1 MAHALTATQITELEN
16 NALSMKARISKMR
29 AKSTEQVESLVG
41 ATEMAT
47 AAFTMG
53 VIDGRWG
60 GVELV
65 GVPLSLLVAG
75 SGHLLGFLGVASTH
89 MHNFANGSL
98 AAYLTTLGN
107 GVGARMAMDAA
118 KAPAAK

>member
-1 MAHALTATQITELEN
+1 MAHALSATQVAELEST
-16 NALSMKARISKMR
+16 ALNLKNRLARMR
-29 AKSTEQVESLVG
+29 DKSNEQVESLVG

-47 AAFTMG
+47 AAFAMG

-60 GVELV
+60 GVDVV
-65 GVPLSLLVAG
+65 GVPLGLLVAG
-75 SGHLLGFLGVASTH
+75 TGHLFGFLGIAPTH

-107 GVGARMAMDAA
+107 GVGAKMAMDAA
-118 KAPAAK
+118 KAPAGK